1 VVAAG
6 HAVTQAMLQATAYA
20 LVALTL
26 LLLIALRNPL
36 DLLLVLLPVVLAG
49 LCAAATAA
57 VVGEPLNF
65 ANVIV
70 LPLVLGIGL
79 AGCGQLLMRARLE
92 PPGAALFGTVT
103 PRATVL
109 SMMTTI
115 CSFGS
120 LMVSTHRG
128 TRSMGILLAI
138 AITWAL
144 VATLIV
150 LPALIELKERYLRRR
165 LAGKKGP
172 AGLAR

>member
-1 VVAAG
+1 
-6 HAVTQAMLQATAYA
+6 
-20 LVALTL
+20 LTL
-26 LLLIALRNPL
+26 LLLVALRNPL

-57 VVGEPLNF
+57 IFDQPLNF

-120 LMVSTHRG
+120 LMVSSHPG

-165 LAGKKGP
+165 LAGKEGR
-172 AGLAR
+172 AGLER